1 MNALTPTRQCAVAK
15 VAALGIVEASP
26 ELLADLRKNPGNWS
40 AGGEPPA
47 SHLKLVDEQA
57 VLGTVAVLA
66 LSTGPAGKIGLL
78 PSGRWLLR
86 RGFWAGCGE
95 LRAFGALLNLGPR
108 SLSPIHIPTLSL
120 HSISGVIS
128 LILQSR
134 GSNFGAGGDCAHVS
148 EALLT
153 GLAIQHGSK
162 LPGVWVILTGWEPE
176 SIPDDNGRSTNPILG
191 YGIAMAL
198 VDESSTEPGIRLQ
211 YDPTPVHNAFVPI
224 SIGDLAGKLRDPQTM
239 DAWNC
244 RVKGGGIITLLRS
257 VQSFAA

>member
-1 MNALTPTRQCAVAK
+1 MAK

-57 VLGTVAVLA
+57 VLGTVAVLRA
-66 LSTGPAGKIGLL
+66 VNGASWQDRSFAEWSVVAAPRFL
-78 PSGRWLLR
+78 GRM
-86 RGFWAGCGE
+86 RGTA
-95 LRAFGALLNLGPR
+95 AFARFLNLGPR

-134 GSNFGAGGDCAHVS
+134 GSNFGAGGDRAHVS